1 MDLVTLSMAKAS
13 ESSINKKLEK
23 KLEEYTKEQ
32 LKAVAADVD
41 RYAEEFD
48 NEIEEAKN
56 NCGKDIDEASTDVD
70 SYLNEALLDIP
81 SEYYELSNSIDL
93 GLRSKA
99 DNIEVVSEG
108 DVISVQDSS
117 DKGLRILKL
126 YGKTIQDGTP
136 TPDALIELV
145 STGDNGSVEVTLC
158 NKNLFSGFIKGIGVD
173 ANSGEEISNTRYIC
187 TDYIRVNLNFDMFLS
202 GITNVLTTYLSFYD
216 INKNYLGRS
225 GINPI
230 NSFLLNQQKLPNVKP
245 FENIAFVRITVYQPA
260 GGSSGTIDEVD
271 AWKPQLEYAVE
282 ETEYINREIQN
293 PSFVVST
300 PFRGIPAFSE
310 SEYINYIDSTGKKWI
325 CDEID
330 FERGV
335 YVQRIREQNPNISY
349 IETLSNG
356 LKYGVWNLTDKPK
369 KVDVGILSESARVV
383 GSASSKTENSVYENL
398 GDIVFVGSSD
408 DTLQTLREKFN
419 GTKIL
424 YVLATPIETPLTQ
437 EQLEAFKSLH
447 SYYPIS
453 NIFCDE
459 NAGLKV
465 SYIADTKNHIDTAFN
480 SIKQIVLNN

>member
-1 MDLVTLSMAKAS
+1 MDLVTLSIAKAS
-13 ESSINKKLEK
+13 ESTINRKLEK

-32 LKAVAADVD
+32 LKAATANVD
-41 RYAEEFD
+41 GYVEEFD

-56 NCGKDIDEASTDVD
+56 NCNKDIDEASIDVD

-81 SEYYELSNSIDL
+81 SEYYELSNDVDL

-99 DNIEVVSEG
+99 DKIEVVLEG

-117 DKGLRILKL
+117 DRELRVLKL
-126 YGKTIQDGTP
+126 YGKTTQDGTP
-136 TPDALIELV
+136 TPDTPIEFV
-145 STGDNGSVEVTLC
+145 STGDKGSVGVTLC

-173 ANSGEEISNTRYIC
+173 TNFGEEISNTRYIC

-202 GITNVLTTYLSFYD
+202 GITSVLTTYLSFYD

-260 GGSSGTIDEVD
+260 DGTNGTIDE
-271 AWKPQLEYAVE
+271 AENWKPQLEYAME
-282 ETEYINREIQN
+282 ETEYISREMQN
-293 PSFVVST
+293 SSFVVSN
-300 PFRGIPAFSE
+300 PFRGIPALSE
-310 SEYINYIDSTGKKWI
+310 SEYVNYIDSTGKKWI
-325 CDEID
+325 CDEVD

-335 YVQRIREQNPNISY
+335 YIQRIQEQNPNISSMG
-349 IETLSNG
+349 TLSNG
-356 LKYGVWNLTDKPK
+356 LRYGVWSVTDKLK
-369 KVDVGILSESARVV
+369 EKDIGILSESAQVV
-383 GSASSKTENSVYENL
+383 GSVSSKTENSVYENL
-398 GDIVFVGSSD
+398 DNIVFVGSSD
-408 DTLQTLREKFN
+408 DTLQTLREKIN
-419 GTKIL
+419 GTKVL
-424 YVLATPIETPLTQ
+424 YVLADSIETPLTQ
-437 EQLEAFKSLH
+437 EQLEAFESLH

-465 SYIADTKNHIDTAFN
+465 SYIADTKTYIDTAFN
-480 SIKQIVLNN
+480 SIKRIVLNN